1 MNVPSTVD
9 LRKAWKDYFHA
20 KQPNLYMDEAII
32 DDLFDTWLYREEM
45 RIREEVA
52 KEIDN
57 AVPDVTDRAADDV
70 KSALEISLKE
80 AVRQGMLLATRIVR
94 RRNARVTSN

>member
-45 RIREEVA
+45 RIREE
-52 KEIDN
+52 IDN
-57 AVPDVTDRAADDV
+57 AVPDMTDRDADDV

>member
-9 LRKAWKDYFHA
+9 LRKAWREYTHA
-20 KQPNLYMDEAII
+20 KLPDLYMDESII

-52 KEIDN
+52 KEIDC
-57 AVPDVTDRAADDV
+57 AVPDMTGKAADDV